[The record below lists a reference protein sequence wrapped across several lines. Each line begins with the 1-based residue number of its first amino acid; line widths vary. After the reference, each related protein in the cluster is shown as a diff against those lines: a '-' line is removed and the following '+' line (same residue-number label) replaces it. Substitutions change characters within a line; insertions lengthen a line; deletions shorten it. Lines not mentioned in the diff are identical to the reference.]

1 MYRRSNLLP
10 SIVLGLLSLAPH
22 REVAAACGPVVP
34 LQDPVVRHAFASIA
48 PGQDGVAICGV
59 SAYAPQD
66 LLSFATAHD
75 LATSGTPTVTGLLDA
90 IEQVY
95 REDGYLLAEATSM
108 VDPATGEMAI
118 VMHEGHVERIEVIG
132 LTGDTA
138 RHIESYFAPLLG
150 QKPLHSAEFERALM
164 LGSDL
169 SGVDLRSEF
178 QFASD
183 GEGATL
189 RLSGGQLRRAG
200 SFSVDNVPLPNDDA
214 LRAFLVEEFYSVA
227 AGGDMVRLLG
237 VATHESN
244 DSYSLAGTLFYRRPV
259 GDRGAYVEAFAGN
272 AFAQRDF
279 TDVNTDADQFGIN
292 AAIAFGQAVRRDL
305 HGYTYVLGEYE
316 YQDAESRLGTG
327 DVDSVA
333 HAARVHVVRGTS
345 GNDGGQRLASLVL
358 SVGGRP
364 ARAADEPTD
373 GDRQFAHARAA
384 LGWIGPLTG
393 VSDRTF
399 LRAEVHAQWTGDSL
413 PQVEKFTVGHWPYLR
428 GYVPVEALGDRGYAG
443 TVEISH
449 VIDREGQLHRSVAP
463 FVFLDL
469 GEVRDV
475 ERTPG
480 HDPGTSLLS
489 TGVGAVAALHRS
501 ISASAWIA
509 VPLEDGTVTET
520 GDVGFYVSLTK
531 GWGR

>member
-1 MYRRSNLLP
+1 MYRRTNLLP
-10 SIVLGLLSLAPH
+10 SIVLGLLSLALH
-22 REVAAACGPVVP
+22 RDVAAACGPLVP
-34 LQDPVVRHAFASIA
+34 LQAPVVRHAFASIA
-48 PGQDGVAICGV
+48 PGRDGVVICGV
-59 SAYAPQD
+59 SAYVPQD

-75 LATSGTPTVTGLLDA
+75 LAASGTPTVTGLLDA
-90 IEQVY
+90 VEQVY
-95 REDGYLLAEATSM
+95 REDGYLLAEATSIA
-108 VDPATGEMAI
+108 DSATGEMAI
-118 VMHEGHVERIEVIG
+118 VVHEGHVERIEIVG

-138 RHIESYFAPLLG
+138 RHIESYFAPLVG
-150 QKPLHSAEFERALM
+150 QKPLHSADFERALM

-178 QFASD
+178 HFASD

-189 RLSGGQLRRAG
+189 RLSGDQLQRAG
-200 SFSVDNVPLPNDDA
+200 SFSIDNVPLPGNDA
-214 LRAFLVEEFYSVA
+214 VRAFLVEEFYSVA
-227 AGGDMVRLLG
+227 TGGDMVRLLG

-259 GDRGAYVEAFAGN
+259 GNGGAYVEAYAGN
-272 AFAQRDF
+272 AFARRDY
-279 TDVNTDADQFGIN
+279 TNVSADADQLGIN
-292 AAIAFGQAVRRDL
+292 AAIAFGKALQRDL
-305 HGYTYVLGEYE
+305 HGYTYVIGEYE
-316 YQDAESRLGTG
+316 YQDAESRLTTG

-333 HAARVHVVRGTS
+333 HAARVHLIRGTTGS
-345 GNDGGQRLASLVL
+345 DGGQRLFSLVL
-358 SVGGRP
+358 SLGARP
-364 ARAADEPTD
+364 NRAADEPAD
-373 GDRQFAHARAA
+373 GDRSFAHARAA
-384 LGWIGPLTG
+384 LGWIGALESM
-393 VSDRTF
+393 SDRTF
-399 LRAEVHAQWTGDSL
+399 LRAEIQGQWTGDSL

-449 VIDREGQLHRSVAP
+449 VFDHEGRLFRSVAP
-463 FVFLDL
+463 FVFLDV

-480 HDPGTSLLS
+480 NDPGTPLVS

-509 VPLEDGTVTET
+509 VPLEDGTVTEA
-520 GDVGFYVSLTK
+520 GDVGFYLSLTK